1 MVALGMRSFLILELL
16 LVFRLTKHA
25 TRSLPG
31 RCPGAAANPCVAIKK
46 DFCLKRLRAIGTLAA

>member
-1 MVALGMRSFLILELL
+1 MVALGMRSFLILEPL

-31 RCPGAAANPCVAIKK
+31 RCPAAANPCVAIRRI
-46 DFCLKRLRAIGTLAA
+46 FV

>member
-1 MVALGMRSFLILELL
+1 MFFDMVALDMRSFLILEPL

-31 RCPGAAANPCVAIKK
+31 RCPGAAANPCVAIRRI
-46 DFCLKRLRAIGTLAA
+46 FV